1 MIVYFGI
8 VHKSSC
14 LLIYLL
20 REMRREKIIEMMER
34 DLRGLC
40 ISNRSCFRG
49 NNIEHNIYYLLSN
62 YQQLNRFSLV

>member
-34 DLRGLC
+34 LT
-40 ISNRSCFRG
+40 RSL
-49 NNIEHNIYYLLSN
+49 HK
-62 YQQLNRFSLV
+62 QQKLFSGK